1 MKTIY
6 KYLIT
11 FVALATFSGCQSLD
25 LNPEG
30 QLTTANPLSSVPE
43 LQKYMNQFYEGTF
56 ADGGFLGQPG
66 GMDSDGI
73 AYLDRNS
80 DNMVVP
86 VPPTSI
92 DGKRSISSAGSI
104 NEYKNIRGINFLFE
118 NIENCVGNQADIDHY
133 TGEAHFFRAQYYYSM
148 LKKYGGVTWVDE
160 VLPPDAEKMKLAR
173 DSRTVIADKI
183 LEDLDM
189 AISLLAT
196 QSNSASMRIH
206 KDVALAFKSRVALY
220 EGTWQKYHKQKNTP
234 FFTQGIDDAK
244 INNYLTQAKDAAKT
258 VIDSGRWGIYSTGNP
273 LEDYQKLFITLDLSI
288 NKEALFWKKYDATA
302 TPAVGHSITRYLND
316 GGGNNGLSLSLV
328 DDYLTRDGRIFTG
341 AERDNA
347 QKVYGAELEPELR
360 DPRLSQT
367 VARPGVRLKPTTASN
382 IYMPPFSP
390 LITSVTPSVSWT
402 NPSGYSMLKYVEIDC
417 MPGAVTGD
425 GKSMAPAI
433 LFRFA
438 EVLLNYAEALAELSG
453 SAAQGEIAS
462 VLQPLRDRVDMPAI
476 DFTREYNT
484 DPNYPFSKQEAT
496 IQVVRRERRIEFAAE
511 AMRMDDLFRW
521 ALADEVLAG
530 KRPLGPLFIGS
541 NMVEANV
548 EGKYFNG
555 NLIYDQVSGNNIYLS
570 CNPGDSK
577 RYLDPY
583 KNLCPNGLGF
593 NPNRDYLSPISQD
606 QIALTGGM
614 WTQNPGW

>member
-6 KYLIT
+6 KYL
-11 FVALATFSGCQSLD
+11 VAFIALMTLAGCQDLN

-30 QLTTANPLSSVPE
+30 ELTTANPLGSVPE

-73 AYLDRNS
+73 AYMDRNS

-86 VPPTSI
+86 VPPTLI
-92 DGKRSISSAGSI
+92 DGKRSISSASNL
-104 NEYKNIRGINFLFE
+104 NEYKKIRGINFLFQ
-118 NIENCVGNQADIDHY
+118 NIENCVGNQADINHY
-133 TGEAHFFRAQYYYSM
+133 TGEAHFFRAWYYFSM
-148 LKKYGGVTWVDE
+148 LKKWGGVTWIDK
-160 VLPPDAEKMKLAR
+160 VLPPDSEEMKLPR
-173 DSRTVIADKI
+173 DSRTFIADKI
-183 LEDLDM
+183 LEDLNI

-196 QSNSASMRIH
+196 KNNSVSMRIH

-220 EGTWQKYHKQKNTP
+220 EGTWQKYHKSKNTP
-234 FFTQGIDDAK
+234 FFTSGIGDDK
-244 INNYLTQAKDAAKT
+244 INNYLTQAKEAAKA
-258 VIDSGRWGIYSTGNP
+258 VIDGGRWEIYTTGKP
-273 LEDYQKLFITLDLSI
+273 LEDYQQFFITLDLST

-302 TPAVGHSITRYLND
+302 TPAVGHSVTRYLND

-341 AERDNA
+341 EERDNA
-347 QKVYGAELEPELR
+347 QKVYGAELDPELR

-367 VARPGVRLKPTTASN
+367 VARPGVRMKPTFASN

-390 LITSVTPSVSWT
+390 LIPTVTPSVSWT

-417 MPGAVTGD
+417 IAEAVTGD
-425 GKSMAPAI
+425 NKSMAPAI
-433 LFRFA
+433 IFRYA
-438 EVLLNYAEALAELSG
+438 EVLLNYAEALAELDG
-453 SAAQGEIAS
+453 AAAQTEIANI
-462 VLQPLRDRVDMPAI
+462 LQPLRDRVGMPGV
-476 DFTREYNT
+476 DFKREFNT
-484 DPNYPFSKQEAT
+484 QSDYPFAKLEAT
-496 IQVVRRERRIEFAAE
+496 IQIVRRERRIEFAAE
-511 AMRMDDLFRW
+511 AFRMDDLFRW

-541 NMVEANV
+541 NMVTANV
-548 EGKYFNG
+548 EGEYFGG
-555 NLIYDQVSGNNIYLS
+555 NLIYDQPSGNNIHLTGQ
-570 CNPGDSK
+570 PGDQK

-593 NPNRDYLSPISQD
+593 NPQRDYLYPISQD
-606 QIALTGGM
+606 QIALTGGL
-614 WTQNPGW
+614 WEQNPGW